1 MQAPE
6 IEAMIKAAIPDAP
19 TMAAPGAADAS
30 PALTEISIATAFMS
44 PAGFGAVAEKLEQA
58 RARQEAEE
66 QLEAARLRVSNLS
79 WEIQQSIT

>member
-1 MQAPE
+1 MAEETAPLRPYTE
-6 IEAMIKAAIPDAP
+6 LLAEAPSD
-19 TMAAPGAADAS
+19 
-30 PALTEISIATAFMS
+30 ISQ
-44 PAGFGAVAEKLEQA
+44 AEKLEQA